1 MNNLC
6 ANVHVANEGA
16 IDNAVTSLVRNSMRL
31 PEVKGSLS
39 RGFNPT
45 LAGPPKITLAQGDLH
60 FQQLELRGA
69 FDVGS
74 TSLFGFR

>member
-6 ANVHVANEGA
+6 ANVHVANKGA

-39 RGFNPT
+39 RGFQPD
-45 LAGPPKITLAQGDLH
+45 AGGPAEDHAGAGRSSFPAAGAS
-60 FQQLELRGA
+60 RG
-69 FDVGS
+69 F
-74 TSLFGFR
+74 